1 MIAAGERRPGV
12 PVRPASLMG
21 RLPVQFFAALTQ
33 RAAALAS
40 SGVDV
45 INLGQGNPDLP
56 TPPHIVEALRA
67 AVLDPATHRYPPF
80 RGLPELKVAIC
91 QYYASAYGVTLDP
104 EREVAILFGGKSGL
118 VELSQTLLDPGDVAL
133 VPDPGYPDYLSGI
146 ALAGAEAVTLPLLEE
161 RGFLPD
167 LTSVDPDVAR
177 RAKLLFLN
185 YPNNPTAS
193 VATKDF
199 FADVVT
205 FAERHGVIVAH
216 DFAYGAI
223 GFGERPPS
231 FLQTPGARSV
241 GVEVCTLSKTYN
253 MAGWRVGFALGH
265 ADVIEQLNLLQDHC
279 FVSIFGAVQKAAC
292 IALSGSQ
299 DSVEDLRRTYERR
312 KNSFLAELGA
322 RGIRTLVPGGSF
334 FVWLPTPEGVGSLD
348 YAERIMQTAH
358 VVVAPGVGFGEAGE
372 GYVRVG
378 MLADETRL
386 REAAQ
391 RIAAASRS

>member
-1 MIAAGERRPGV
+1 VIAVPERQPGV

-33 RAAALAS
+33 RAAALS
-40 SGVDV
+40 TSGVDV

-67 AVLDPATHRYPPF
+67 AVLDPMTHRYPPF

-91 QYYASAYGVTLDP
+91 QYYESVYAVTLDP

-146 ALAGAEAVTLPLLEE
+146 ALAGASAVTLPLLEE
-161 RGFLPD
+161 QGFLPD
-167 LTSVDPDVAR
+167 LGSVDPDVAR

-193 VATKDF
+193 VATKGF

-223 GFGERPPS
+223 GFEERPPS

-292 IALSGSQ
+292 AALTGSQ
-299 DSVEDLRRTYERR
+299 DSVLELRKTYERR
-312 KNSFLAELGA
+312 KDAFLDEL
-322 RGIRTLVPGGSF
+322 RSNGIRTLAPGGSF
-334 FVWLPTPEGVGSLD
+334 FVWLPTPAGIGSID
-348 YAERIMQTAH
+348 YAERLMQTAH

-378 MLADETRL
+378 MLADEARL
-386 REAAQ
+386 REAAR
-391 RIAAASRS
+391 RIVGASLA